1 MVIGWLHTDPLN
13 GEGDAEITEKKIG
26 EEGDQEG
33 PDQELGCDRG
43 KKELSNLIIEGHSVS
58 QIRMHLFFT

>member
-26 EEGDQEG
+26 DEGDQGG
-33 PDQELGCDRG
+33 PDQELRCDRG
-43 KKELSNLIIEGHSVS
+43 KKELSNLILDSHPI
-58 QIRMHLFFT
+58 